1 MSRLVCLLY
10 RYFALNVLTN
20 RHINSRFFCFVH
32 FDQRAP
38 QMRVKLIPEITQP
51 GVEADTLIYD
61 SLPESERKKRK
72 KAFLLAGAR
81 QTSGCGKSERA
92 T

>member
-10 RYFALNVLTN
+10 RYFALNVLTK

-51 GVEADTLIYD
+51 GVEADTLIILIREGLCTER
-61 SLPESERKKRK
+61 SLAAAQS
-72 KAFLLAGAR
+72 GTVST
-81 QTSGCGKSERA
+81 TS
-92 T
+92 